1 MSTGGAVTT
10 AACHRRMRRRLGAV
24 AAASLT
30 VLATACT
37 DPGSPADSAPEPGP
51 AYSSYVALGD
61 SFTAGPMIPPQIDS
75 ACARSGSNY
84 PHAVAETLGIDNFR
98 DASCSSATTANLTG
112 PQVVSSGATVPAQYD
127 ALTPE
132 TELVT
137 VGIGG
142 NDIGL
147 VALAGSCLALDRSSG
162 RAAAPAGPLCATAN
176 VRDGLDLVDRAIDD
190 FAPTYG
196 VIVREIRNRAPD
208 ARILLVGYPTGIRDG
223 GCYPD
228 QPILP
233 DDATYLQA
241 KIDRLNTA
249 MEQQADAAGVD
260 YVDLRESTV
269 GHDACQPSAQ
279 RWTEGLFPS
288 QPAAPLHPNADG
300 HRNAA
305 EQVLVT
311 IAD

>member
-1 MSTGGAVTT
+1 MT
-10 AACHRRMRRRLGAV
+10 ATAHRRIGVV
-24 AAASLT
+24 AAAALS
-30 VLATACT
+30 VLAATACT
-37 DPGSPADSAPEPGP
+37 GTGPSAGSGAESDPAP

-61 SFTAGPMIPPQIDS
+61 SFTAGPMIPPQVDP

-84 PHAVAETLGIDNFR
+84 PHAVAETLGVDDFR
-98 DASCSSATTANLTG
+98 DVSCSSATTANLAGT
-112 PQVVSSGATVPAQYD
+112 QVVSSGATVAAQYE
-127 ALTPE
+127 ALTPD

-176 VRDGLDLVDRAIDD
+176 VRGGVDLVDRAIDD

-196 VIVREIRNRAPD
+196 AIVREIRDRAPR

-241 KIDRLNTA
+241 KIDRLNA
-249 MEQQADAAGVD
+249 VMQQQADSAGVD

-269 GHDACQPSAQ
+269 GHDACQPAAQ

>member
-1 MSTGGAVTT
+1 MT
-10 AACHRRMRRRLGAV
+10 ATAHRRIGVV
-24 AAASLT
+24 AAAALS
-30 VLATACT
+30 VLAATACT
-37 DPGSPADSAPEPGP
+37 GPGPSAGSGAESDPAP

-61 SFTAGPMIPPQIDS
+61 SFTAGPMIPPQVDP

-84 PHAVAETLGIDNFR
+84 PHAVAETLGVDDFR
-98 DASCSSATTANLTG
+98 DVSCSSATTANLAG
-112 PQVVSSGATVPAQYD
+112 PQVVSSGATVAAQYE
-127 ALTPE
+127 ALTPD

-176 VRDGLDLVDRAIDD
+176 VRGGVDLVDRAIDD
-190 FAPTYG
+190 FAPAYG
-196 VIVREIRNRAPD
+196 AIVREIHDRAPR

-241 KIDRLNTA
+241 KIDRLNA
-249 MEQQADAAGVD
+249 VMQQQADAAGVD

-269 GHDACQPSAQ
+269 GHDACQPAAQ

>member
-1 MSTGGAVTT
+1 MT
-10 AACHRRMRRRLGAV
+10 ATAHRRIGLV
-24 AAASLT
+24 AAAALS
-30 VLATACT
+30 VLAAAACT
-37 DPGSPADSAPEPGP
+37 DPGPSTGSGASTGSDPGP

-61 SFTAGPMIPPQIDS
+61 SFTAGPMIPPRVDP

-84 PHAVAETLGIDNFR
+84 PHAVARTLGIDDFR
-98 DASCSSATTANLTG
+98 DVSCSSATTANLSG
-112 PQVVSSGATVPAQYD
+112 PQVVSSGSTVAAQYE
-127 ALTPE
+127 ALTPD

-162 RAAAPAGPLCATAN
+162 RASAPAGPLCATAN
-176 VRDGLDLVDRAIDD
+176 VRDGVDLVDRAIDD

-196 VIVREIRNRAPD
+196 AIVQEIRDRAPQ

-241 KIDRLNTA
+241 KIDRLNAA
-249 MEQQADAAGVD
+249 MRQQADAAGVD

-269 GHDACQPSAQ
+269 GHDACQPAAQ